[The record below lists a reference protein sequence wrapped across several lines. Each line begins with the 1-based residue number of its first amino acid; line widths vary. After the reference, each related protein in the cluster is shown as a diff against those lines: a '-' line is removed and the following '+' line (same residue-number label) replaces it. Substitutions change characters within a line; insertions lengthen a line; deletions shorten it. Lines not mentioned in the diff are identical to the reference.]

1 MKTAIYR
8 TYKESNM
15 SQNDARTVSATERRR
30 RAVTLRKQGLS
41 YQAIANEL
49 GMAKSSVHS
58 AVAKAM
64 QAFEK
69 EIADE
74 AILLATLELDRLDSL
89 QAALWEKAMAGKL
102 GAVGKVLKI
111 MERRAKLLGLDG
123 PTKVAPTSAGSHL
136 SHPEPMTMS
145 PEEQTARIAELQEKW
160 KA

>member
-1 MKTAIYR
+1 
-8 TYKESNM
+8 M
-15 SQNDARTVSATERRR
+15 SRYDARNVAATERRR
-30 RAVTLRKQGLS
+30 QAVALRKQGLS

-89 QAALWEKAMAGKL
+89 QMALWDDAMAGKL
-102 GAVGKVLKI
+102 GAVDKI
-111 MERRAKLLGLDG
+111 LNIMARRAKLLGLDA
-123 PTKVAPTSAGSHL
+123 PARVTPTSADGHL
-136 SHPEPMTMS
+136 PYSDPTAMS
-145 PEEQTARIAELQEKW
+145 PEELSARIAELQAKRN
-160 KA
+160 ATLS